1 MCTSSIFL
9 FIHITLLG
17 SGGGMAD
24 QETRVKKFKFF
35 YTRKNNMSDV
45 K

>member
-1 MCTSSIFL
+1 MP
-9 FIHITLLG
+9 G
-17 SGGGMAD
+17 SGGGVAD
-24 QETRVKKFKFF
+24 QQTRVKKFKFF